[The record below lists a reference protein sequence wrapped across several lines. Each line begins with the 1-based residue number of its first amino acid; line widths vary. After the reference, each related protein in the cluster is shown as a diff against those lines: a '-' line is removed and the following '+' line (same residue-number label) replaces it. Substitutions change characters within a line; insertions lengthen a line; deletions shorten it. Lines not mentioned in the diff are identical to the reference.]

1 MTSAGLGC
9 QDVSVYRQGLTAWII
24 GAIVVCAAL
33 GALAGHQLGDGRAG
47 NVALISATCAVL
59 GSFLP
64 GGVLLLRT
72 RLRTRSKPGDGSR
85 PRRGAA

>member
-1 MTSAGLGC
+1 M
-9 QDVSVYRQGLTAWII
+9 YRQGITAWII
-24 GAIVVCAAL
+24 GAVVVCAGL

-64 GGVLLLRT
+64 GTVLVLRT
-72 RLRTRSKPGDGSR
+72 RLRTRAKPGDGGR
-85 PRRGAA
+85 PRQGAA